1 MSSLMNMSQKQ
12 IISSLDFRNMV
23 NEARKSVGEVPVR
36 NTHFLER
43 VQDELEGE
51 LSVAKLWQPLTGGT
65 PQRYYDLT
73 LEQCMLVGMRESK
86 AVRRSVLAKL
96 KELEVKKPRLPDF
109 TNPYESALAWAS
121 EYKAKEEALLG
132 KAEAEH
138 KLEVAAPKIIHYDT
152 VVERTNL
159 INATQ
164 LGTKIGLSAQALNK
178 QLDLLG
184 VYNKSVSRSKV
195 FRQWFIDKG
204 YGEVKQTNNGFT
216 QSLFTMK
223 GEAWV
228 IKQLSPIKTNCLLT
242 VLLATSSSKET
253 AIYITD

>member
-1 MSSLMNMSQKQ
+1 MKDLIAMNQKQTMSSIDLRAM
-12 IISSLDFRNMV
+12 I
-23 NEARKSVGEVPVR
+23 NESRKSANESIVE
-36 NTHFLER
+36 NSHFLKR
-43 VQDELEGE
+43 VEDELEGE
-51 LSVAKLWQPLTGGT
+51 LGGSKDYRHPQSGSVM
-65 PQRYYDLT
+65 RYYELT

-96 KELEVKKPRLPDF
+96 KELEVKKPELPDF
-109 TNPYESALAWAS
+109 TNPYEAALAWAD

-138 KLEVAAPKIIHYDT
+138 KLVIAAPKINHYDA

-164 LGTKIGLSAQALNK
+164 VGTKIGMSARKLNEHLSHLS
-178 QLDLLG
+178 

-195 FRQWFIDKG
+195 FRQWFIDNE
-204 YGEVKQTNNGFT
+204 YGQVKQTKDGYT
-216 QSLFTMK
+216 QSLFTTK

-228 IKQLSPIKTNCLLT
+228 IEQL
-242 VLLATSSSKET
+242 TSEG
-253 AIYITD
+253 II

>member
-1 MSSLMNMSQKQ
+1 MTMNQKQ
-12 IISSLDFRNMV
+12 TMSSLDFRAMV
-23 NEARKSVGEVPVR
+23 NESRESAGESVIE
-36 NTHFLER
+36 NSHFLKR
-43 VQDELEGE
+43 VENELEGE
-51 LSVAKLWQPLTGGT
+51 LGIRKLFVNPEGGR
-65 PQRYYDLT
+65 PAAYYDLT

-138 KLEVAAPKIIHYDT
+138 KLVIAAPKINHYD
-152 VVERTNL
+152 VIVEKTNL

-164 LGTKIGLSAQALNK
+164 VGTKIGMSARVLNEHLSHLN
-178 QLDLLG
+178 

-195 FRQWFIDKG
+195 FRQWFITEG
-204 YGEVKQTNNGFT
+204 YGEVKQTDNGFT

-228 IKQLSPIKTNCLLT
+228 IKQLSPINTCN
-242 VLLATSSSKET
+242 
-253 AIYITD
+253 

>member
-1 MSSLMNMSQKQ
+1 MNQKQTMSSLDLLVV
-12 IISSLDFRNMV
+12 I
-23 NEARKSVGEVPVR
+23 NESRKEFNESIVANRHFVARIE
-36 NTHFLER
+36 
-43 VQDELEGE
+43 DELEGE
-51 LSVAKLWQPLTGGT
+51 LLPRKTFTHPSNNQQVA
-65 PQRYYDLT
+65 YYDLT

-109 TNPYESALAWAS
+109 TNPYEAALAWAS

-138 KLEVAAPKIIHYDT
+138 KLVIAAPKINHYDT

-164 LGTKIGLSAQALNK
+164 VGTKIGMSARVLNEHLSRLS
-178 QLDLLG
+178 

-195 FRQWFIDKG
+195 FRQWFIDEG
-204 YGEVKQTNNGFT
+204 YGEVKQTDNGFT
-216 QSLFTMK
+216 QSLFTTK
-223 GEAWV
+223 GEAW
-228 IKQLSPIKTNCLLT
+228 IINQLSPVKTTCLII
-242 VLLATSSSKET
+242 TSH
-253 AIYITD
+253 

>member
-1 MSSLMNMSQKQ
+1 MNVLMNMNQKQ
-12 IISSLDFRNMV
+12 TMTSLDFRNIV
-23 NEARKSVGEVPVR
+23 NEARKSAGEVPVR

-43 VQDELEGE
+43 VEDELEGE

-96 KELEVKKPRLPDF
+96 KDLEVKKPRLPDF

-138 KLEVAAPKIIHYDT
+138 KLVIAAPKINHYDT

-164 LGTKIGLSAQALNK
+164 VGTKIGMSARVLNEHLSRLS
-178 QLDLLG
+178 

-195 FRQWFIDKG
+195 FRQWFIDEG
-204 YGEVKQTNNGFT
+204 YGEVKQTDNGFT
-216 QSLFTMK
+216 QSLFTTR

-228 IKQLSPIKTNCLLT
+228 INQLSPVKTTCLLT
-242 VLLATSSSKET
+242 ITSH
-253 AIYITD
+253 

>member
-1 MSSLMNMSQKQ
+1 MNQKQ
-12 IISSLDFRNMV
+12 TMSSLDFLV
-23 NEARKSVGEVPVR
+23 VINESRKEFNESTVANRHFVARIE
-36 NTHFLER
+36 
-43 VQDELEGE
+43 DELEGE
-51 LSVAKLWQPLTGGT
+51 LTPRKTFTHPSNNQQVA
-65 PQRYYDLT
+65 YYDLT

-96 KELEVKKPRLPDF
+96 KELEVKKPKLPDF

-138 KLEVAAPKIIHYDT
+138 KLAIATPKINHYDT

-164 LGTKIGLSAQALNK
+164 VGTKIGMSARVLNEHLSRLS
-178 QLDLLG
+178 

-195 FRQWFIDKG
+195 FRQWFIDKE
-204 YGEVKQTNNGFT
+204 YGEVKQTDNGFT
-216 QSLFTMK
+216 QSLFTTR

-228 IKQLSPIKTNCLLT
+228 IEQL
-242 VLLATSSSKET
+242 TSVKHLQLKS
-253 AIYITD
+253 

>member
-1 MSSLMNMSQKQ
+1 MNSLINMSQEQ
-12 IISSLDFRNMV
+12 IMGSLDFRNMV
-23 NEARKSVGEVPVR
+23 NEARKAAGEKPIR

-43 VQDELEGE
+43 VEDELKGE

-96 KELEVKKPRLPDF
+96 KELEVKKPKLPDF

-138 KLEVAAPKIIHYDT
+138 KLVIAAPKINHYD
-152 VVERTNL
+152 VIVERSNL
-159 INATQ
+159 VNATQ
-164 LGTKIGLSAQALNK
+164 VSTKVGISAQALNK
-178 QLDLLG
+178 HLDLLG
-184 VYNKSVSRSKV
+184 VYNKSVLRGRT
-195 FRQWFIDKG
+195 FRQWFISKE
-204 YGEVKQTNNGFT
+204 YGEVKQTANGFT

-228 IKQLSPIKTNCLLT
+228 IAQL
-242 VLLATSSSKET
+242 TSKG
-253 AIYITD
+253 IT